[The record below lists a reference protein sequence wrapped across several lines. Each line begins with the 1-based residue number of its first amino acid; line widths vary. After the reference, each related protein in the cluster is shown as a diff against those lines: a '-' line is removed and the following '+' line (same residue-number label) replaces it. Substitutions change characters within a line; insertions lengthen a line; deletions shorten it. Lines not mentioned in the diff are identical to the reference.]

1 MASSMLAQ
9 VGEELSVL
17 DQTLVQPGK
26 LLGLETAVGCE
37 ISGFS
42 HPPKSI
48 GAARQKPLSP
58 TIRPLSPRLRA
69 SVLPPLLADV
79 SNPQP
84 GNLFEVRPVACE
96 QAELVL
102 DRRRRNESIG

>member
-48 GAARQKPLSP
+48 GAVRQKPLSP
-58 TIRPLSPRLRA
+58 TISPLSRLRA
-69 SVLPPLLADV
+69 SVLPRLLADV

>member
-48 GAARQKPLSP
+48 GAVRQKPLSP
-58 TIRPLSPRLRA
+58 TIRPLSRLRA
-69 SVLPPLLADV
+69 SVLPRLLADV

-102 DRRRRNESIG
+102 DRRRCHESIG